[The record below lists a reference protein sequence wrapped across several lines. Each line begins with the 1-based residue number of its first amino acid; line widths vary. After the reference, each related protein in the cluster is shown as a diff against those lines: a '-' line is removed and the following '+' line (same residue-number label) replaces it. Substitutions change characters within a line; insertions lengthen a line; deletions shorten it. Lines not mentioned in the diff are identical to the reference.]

1 MELPKKYDPKKS
13 EETWSKYWEKE
24 KIYKFDQKSK
34 AEIYSIDTPPPT
46 VSGKVHI
53 GHAFSYSQQDF
64 VIRFQRMLGKNVFYP
79 FGTDNNGVATE
90 RLIEQIRKVKARDM
104 PREDFVKICLEELKK
119 NLIPTYINDMKRLGL
134 SCDYD
139 IFYTTI
145 DKHCQE
151 ISQRSFIELYK
162 IGREYR
168 KDAPAMW
175 CPECATGISQVEC
188 TDKEIPS
195 TFNDIIFKVDNKDLT
210 IATTRPELLP
220 ACVAVFYHP
229 DDERYKPLKGK
240 LAKVP
245 LFDLEVPIMPDE
257 RADPEKGTG
266 IVMCCTFGDQTDM
279 EWQKAHNLEI
289 REAITKDGK
298 MTELAEKYKGMTIK
312 EARKAITAD
321 LKKEGLLVSQKPITH
336 AVNVHERCGTEIE
349 IIKSKQWFI
358 KYLDLKKDM
367 IKWGEKLNWFP
378 KHFVSRYTNWVE
390 GLQWD
395 WLISRQRYFGIPF
408 PVWYCQACDEP
419 IMADEK
425 DLPVDPLKDKPPV
438 KKCPKCGTSK
448 FIPEKDVL
456 DTWATSSLTPRLA
469 IELMPEAL
477 QKRLYPM
484 NLRPQAHDII
494 TFWLFNTVVK
504 SNLHYK
510 KNPFKDVMI
519 SGWLLDPKGKKMSKS
534 KGNVI
539 EPTTVIE
546 NYCADALRFMSAGT
560 KLGEDL
566 PYQEKDVVTGMKTVT
581 KLWNASKFAF
591 MHLKDYKKEKPKK
604 IEFFDKWILSKLNKI
619 IKGSTDA
626 FLKYEYSRTRLDV
639 EKFFWQTLC
648 DNYLEIVKDR
658 LYNPDKRGKEAKK
671 SGQYALYHALLS
683 TIKLLAPIMPFIT
696 EEIYQDF
703 FKKTEKDKSIHISK
717 WPAYEKKL
725 VDDKIEEAGDALI
738 AVIAAVRKMKTENNK
753 PLNSPVKEIIIECDN
768 KMQKSIEPAIEDLKA
783 VTKAEKIEFGKGATE
798 VHDKVKIEI
807 TL

>member
-1 MELPKKYDPKKS
+1 MSVPKKYDPQEAEKK
-13 EETWSKYWEKE
+13 WSKYWEKE
-24 KIYKFDQKSK
+24 KIYAFDKKSK

-64 VIRFQRMLGKNVFYP
+64 VIRFQRMIGKNVFYP

-90 RLIEQIRKVKARDM
+90 RLIEKTRKVKARDM
-104 PREDFVKICLEELKK
+104 PREEFVKICLDELEK
-119 NLIPTYINDMKRLGL
+119 NLIPQYEQGMKRLGL
-134 SCDYD
+134 SCDFD

-145 DKHCQE
+145 DKHCQK
-151 ISQRSFIELYK
+151 ISQRSFIELYNM
-162 IGREYR
+162 GREYR

-175 CPECATGISQVEC
+175 CPECETGISQVEC
-188 TDKEIPS
+188 EDKEVAS
-195 TFNDIIFKVDNKDLT
+195 TFNDIVFKIDGKELI

-229 DDERYKPLKGK
+229 DDDRYKKLKNK

-245 LFDLEVPIMPDE
+245 LFDIEVPIMPDE

-298 MTELAEKYKGMTIK
+298 MSALAEKYKGMEIK
-312 EARKAITAD
+312 EARKAIIAD
-321 LKKEGLLVSQKPITH
+321 LKKEGLLVNQKPITH

-349 IIKSKQWFI
+349 FVKSKQWFI

-367 IKWGEKLNWFP
+367 LKWGEKLNWYP
-378 KHFVSRYTNWVE
+378 KHFVSRYNNWVE

-419 IMADEK
+419 ILAKEK
-425 DLPVDPLKDKPPV
+425 DLPVDPLQDEPPV
-438 KKCPKCGTSK
+438 TKCPKCGTSK
-448 FIPEKDVL
+448 FIPEQDVL

-469 IELMPEAL
+469 IELMPKEL
-477 QKRLYPM
+477 QKKLYPM

-504 SNLHYK
+504 SNMHYK

-519 SGWLLDPKGKKMSKS
+519 SGWLLDPKGKKFSKS

-539 EPTTVIE
+539 EPDEVIE
-546 NYCADALRFMSAGT
+546 KYSADALRFMAAGT

-566 PYQEKDVVTGMKTVT
+566 PYQEKDVLTGMKTIT

-591 MHLKDYKKEKPKK
+591 MHLEDYNGKPPKEL
-604 IEFFDKWILSKLNKI
+604 ELFDKWILSKLNKI
-619 IKGSTDA
+619 IKGSTEA
-626 FLKYEYSRTRLDV
+626 FMKYEYSRTKLDV

-658 LYNPDKRGKEAKK
+658 LYNPDKRGKEARE
-671 SGQYALYHALLS
+671 SAQYVLYNTLLAVN
-683 TIKLLAPIMPFIT
+683 KMLAPIMPFIT

-717 WPAYEKKL
+717 WPEFDKKA
-725 VDDKIEEAGDALI
+725 VNDKIEEAGDAMI
-738 AVIAAVRKMKTENNK
+738 EIITAVRREKTQNK
-753 PLNSPVKEIIIECDN
+753 KSLGADVAKLVIECD
-768 KMQKSIEPAIEDLKA
+768 KKIQKSIEGALDDLKA
-783 VTKAEKIEFGKGATE
+783 VTKAQAIEFGKA
-798 VHDKVKIEI
+798 KIEATPEI
-807 TL
+807 KINVEF

>member
-1 MELPKKYDPKKS
+1 MELPKKYDPQEAEKK
-13 EETWSKYWEKE
+13 WSKYWEKE
-24 KIYKFDQKSK
+24 KTYQFDPKSK

-64 VIRFQRMLGKNVFYP
+64 VIRFQRMLGKNIFYP

-90 RLIEQIRKVKARDM
+90 RLIEKTRKVKARDM
-104 PREDFVKICLEELKK
+104 PREEFVKICLDELEK
-119 NLIPTYINDMKRLGL
+119 NLIPQYEKGMKRLGL

-145 DKHCQE
+145 DPHCQK

-162 IGREYR
+162 MGREYR

-175 CPECATGISQVEC
+175 CPECETGISQVEC
-188 TDKEIPS
+188 EDKEVAS
-195 TFNDIIFKVDNKDLT
+195 TFNDIVFKVDGKEL
-210 IATTRPELLP
+210 IVATTRPELLP
-220 ACVAVFYHP
+220 ACVAIFYHP

-245 LFDLEVPIMPDE
+245 LFDIEVPIMPDE

-279 EWQKAHNLEI
+279 EWQKAYNLEI
-289 REAITKDGK
+289 KEAITKDGK
-298 MTELAEKYKGMTIK
+298 MTELAEKYKGLGIK

-321 LKKEGLLVSQKPITH
+321 LKKNGLLVKQKPITH

-349 IIKSKQWFI
+349 FVKSKQWFI

-367 IKWGEKLNWFP
+367 LKWGEKLNWYP
-378 KHFVSRYTNWVE
+378 KHFVSRYNNWVE

-408 PVWYCQACDEP
+408 PVWYCAKCDEP
-419 IMADEK
+419 ILAEEK
-425 DLPVDPLKDKPPV
+425 DLPVDPIEDKPPV
-438 KKCPKCGTSK
+438 KKCPKCGASE
-448 FIPEKDVL
+448 FIPERDIL

-469 IELMPEAL
+469 IELMPPEL
-477 QKRLYPM
+477 QKKLYPM

-519 SGWLLDPKGKKMSKS
+519 SGWLLDPKGKKFSKS

-539 EPTTVIE
+539 EPDEVIE
-546 NYCADALRFMSAGT
+546 KYSADALRFMAAGT

-566 PYQEKDVVTGMKTVT
+566 PYQEKDVVTGMKTIT
-581 KLWNASKFAF
+581 KLWNASKFSF
-591 MHLKDYKKEKPKK
+591 MHLEDYKKTKPKK
-604 IEFFDKWILSKLNKI
+604 LEFFDKWMLSKLNKT
-619 IKGSTDA
+619 IKASTEA

-639 EKFFWQTLC
+639 EKLFWQSLC

-658 LYNPDKRGKEAKK
+658 LYNPDKRGKEARE
-671 SGQYALYHALLS
+671 SAQYTLYTTLLS
-683 TIKLLAPIMPFIT
+683 VIKMMAPIMPFIT

-703 FKKTEKDKSIHISK
+703 YKKTEKDKSIHTSK
-717 WPAYEKKL
+717 WPEFDKKL
-725 VDDKIEEAGDALI
+725 TDDQIEETGDVLI
-738 AVIAAVRKMKTENNK
+738 DVIAAVRREKTKNK
-753 PLNSPVKEIIIECDN
+753 QPLSAPIKGLTIECT
-768 KMQKSIEPAIEDLKA
+768 KQLQKAIAPAIDDLKA
-783 VTKAEKIEFGKGATE
+783 VTKAEKIEFGKGETE
-798 VHDKVKIEI
+798 AGTETKVKI
-807 TL
+807 TF

>member
-1 MELPKKYDPKKS
+1 MELPKKYDSKQA
-13 EETWSKYWEKE
+13 EEKWSKYWEKE

-90 RLIEQIRKVKARDM
+90 RLVEQIRKVKARDM
-104 PREDFVKICLEELKK
+104 PREEFVKICLEELKK

-145 DKHCQE
+145 DKHCQK

-175 CPECATGISQVEC
+175 CPECSTGISQVEC

-619 IKGSTDA
+619 INSSTAA
-626 FLKYEYSRTRLDV
+626 FMKYEYSRTRLDV
-639 EKFFWQTLC
+639 EKFFWQTFC

-658 LYNPDKRGKEAKK
+658 LYNPDKRGKGAKT
-671 SGQYALYHALLS
+671 SAQHALYHALLS

-717 WPAYEKKL
+717 WPDYEKKL

-753 PLNSPVKEIIIECDN
+753 PLNSPVKEIIIECDK

-798 VHDKVKIEI
+798 AHDKIKIDI

>member
-1 MELPKKYDPKKS
+1 MAKKYDPKQTEKKWA
-13 EETWSKYWEKE
+13 EYWEKE
-24 KIYKFDQKSK
+24 KIYAFDPKSK
-34 AEIYSIDTPPPT
+34 SEIYSIDTPPPT

-64 VIRFQRMLGKNVFYP
+64 VIRFHRMLGKNVFYP

-90 RLIEQIRKVKARDM
+90 RLVEQIRQVKARDM
-104 PREDFVKICLEELKK
+104 AREKFVKICLEELEK
-119 NLIPTYINDMKRLGL
+119 NLIPQYEKGMKRLGL
-134 SCDYD
+134 SCDYS

-145 DKHCQE
+145 DKHCQK
-151 ISQRSFIELYK
+151 ISQRSFIALHK
-162 IGREYR
+162 MGREYR

-175 CPECATGISQVEC
+175 CPECETGISQQEC
-188 TDKEIPS
+188 VDKEISS
-195 TFNDIIFKVDNKDLT
+195 TFNDIIFKIEGQDLV

-220 ACVAVFYHP
+220 ACVAIFYHP
-229 DDERYKPLKGK
+229 EDERYKDLKGK

-245 LFDLEVPIMPDE
+245 LFDIEVPIMEDK

-289 REAITKDGK
+289 KEAITKDGR
-298 MTELAEKYKGMTIK
+298 MTELAGKYKGMEIK
-312 EARKAITAD
+312 KARKAIIED
-321 LKKEGLLVSQKPITH
+321 MKKQGLLVSQKPITH

-349 IIKSKQWFI
+349 ILKSKQWFI

-367 IKWGEKLNWFP
+367 IKWAEKLNWYP
-378 KHFVSRYTNWVE
+378 KHFISRYKNWVD

-408 PVWYCQACDEP
+408 PVWYCKACDEP
-419 IMADEK
+419 ILAAEK
-425 DLPVDPLKDKPPV
+425 DLPVDPLEDNPPV
-438 KKCPKCGTSK
+438 DKCPKCGVAG

-469 IELMPEAL
+469 VELMPVET
-477 QKRLYPM
+477 QKKLFPM

-539 EPTTVIE
+539 EPDQVIE
-546 NYCADALRFMSAGT
+546 KYCADALRFMAAGT

-566 PYQEKDVVTGMKTVT
+566 PYQEKDVVTGMKTIT
-581 KLWNASKFAF
+581 KLCNASKFSF
-591 MHLKDYKKEKPKK
+591 MHLEDYKKTKPKK
-604 IEFFDKWILSKLNKI
+604 QQFFDKWVLSKLNNI
-619 IKGSTDA
+619 IKSSTEA
-626 FLKYEYSRTRLDV
+626 FQKYEYSRTRLDV
-639 EKFFWQTLC
+639 EKFFWHTLC
-648 DNYLEIVKDR
+648 DNYLEITKDR
-658 LYNPDKRGKEAKK
+658 LYNPDKRGKEAKE
-671 SGQYALYHALLS
+671 SAQHALYTSLLA
-683 TIKLLAPIMPFIT
+683 TVKMLAPIMPFIT
-696 EEIYQDF
+696 EEIYQEY

-717 WPAYEKKL
+717 WPEHDKKQTN
-725 VDDKIEEAGDALI
+725 DRIEEAGDAMI
-738 AVIAAVRKMKTENNK
+738 EIIAAVRKEKTKQKKSLGSEAAK
-753 PLNSPVKEIIIECDN
+753 LVIECD
-768 KMQKSIEPAIEDLKA
+768 KKLQKHIEDAMEDMKA
-783 VTKAEKIEFGKGATE
+783 VTKAEKIEFGKAETE
-798 VHDKVKIEI
+798 LMPELKVTIN
-807 TL
+807 L